1 MSVVE
6 DIRKVTQDFLAP
18 ELRAI
23 AVRIEELEKRMDIRF
38 KSVDDRFNAV
48 DQKMDARF
56 TVQDQKMDTAEQRAT
71 ERHAQLIREIARLAD
86 VIELKERVARIES
99 MSKAS

>member
-6 DIRKVTQDFLAP
+6 DIRKVAQDFLAP

-23 AVRIEELEKRMDIRF
+23 AVRIEELEKRMDLRF
-38 KSVDDRFNAV
+38 KAVDDRFTA
-48 DQKMDARF
+48 
-56 TVQDQKMDTAEQRAT
+56 QDQKMETAEQRAT
-71 ERHAQLIREIARLAD
+71 ERHAQLMREISRLAD

>member
-6 DIRKVTQDFLAP
+6 DIRKVAQDFLAP

-23 AVRIEELEKRMDIRF
+23 AVRIEELEKRMDLRF
-38 KSVDDRFNAV
+38 KAVDDRFS
-48 DQKMDARF
+48 
-56 TVQDQKMDTAEQRAT
+56 VQDQKMNDRFTAQDQKMETAEQRAT
-71 ERHAQLIREIARLAD
+71 ERHAQLMREISRLAD